1 MLLGAGPLVLG
12 LLVFFVVPESPKW
25 LSDRERRSAGNDTT
39 EDTATVQA
47 VSTWEVFKSPLL
59 GVTLVG
65 ILLATVPLLGGWG
78 SANWAIKWADQV
90 GRDVGDPGLK
100 ADVGMAR
107 SMTGIIGS
115 FLGGW
120 IASLLGRRQSYF
132 AASLIALGSAQYLFW
147 SLSPE
152 QTSFVVWFGVLGLFS
167 GFYFGWLPLFLPELF
182 ETRVRSTGAGVCF
195 NFGRIITAI
204 TVFATSILITT
215 FDNDYSLIG
224 RATSL
229 IYLLGAIGI
238 CLLPKGV
245 GGEIKD

>member
-1 MLLGAGPLVLG
+1 
-12 LLVFFVVPESPKW
+12 
-25 LSDRERRSAGNDTT
+25 
-39 EDTATVQA
+39 
-47 VSTWEVFKSPLL
+47 
-59 GVTLVG
+59 
-65 ILLATVPLLGGWG
+65 
-78 SANWAIKWADQV
+78 
-90 GRDVGDPGLK
+90 
-100 ADVGMAR
+100 
-107 SMTGIIGS
+107 MTGIIGS

-147 SLSPE
+147 SLSPQ

-182 ETRVRSTGAGVCF
+182 ETRVRSKGAGVCF
-195 NFGRIITAI
+195 NFGRIITAM
-204 TVFATSILITT
+204 TVFATSMLITT

-224 RATSL
+224 RTTSL